1 MQKSFFFLLPFKASR
16 TLHSFGRP
24 WKVSS
29 SPTPKKFIFFL
40 FHCAWI
46 SRNESRSV
54 SHTCRTWRH
63 VPLLVQADD
72 DISPFA
78 AARGQLGRLLP
89 SRRVEFGRPTYSLF
103 YDQGDFHLFLF
114 TSCLIFDW
122 IFIPPMR
129 FWRCG
134 RWRHISPVPPGGRWN
149 FQSVGAVCHVIS
161 TLLMPHLH
169 SNCFGNLKHS
179 PGFGLESRDQWAM
192 ASNLPGEL
200 YFAAWQVHRWM
211 KMKDLIEFDWF
222 ILLIEDKELVN
233 PFTDQ
238 ILFLKKN

>member
-1 MQKSFFFLLPFKASR
+1 MQKSFFLLPFKASR

-129 FWRCG
+129 FCRCG

-200 YFAAWQVHRWM
+200 YLLRDRCIDEWRW
-211 KMKDLIEFDWF
+211 KI
-222 ILLIEDKELVN
+222 
-233 PFTDQ
+233 
-238 ILFLKKN
+238 